1 MSHITTEDPATL
13 RLPFKEK
20 LSYGIGDLASNILL
34 DIGTLY
40 LLKFYTDV
48 LGLPGTYGGIIFL
61 ISKFFTAF
69 TDMGTG
75 IMLDSRRKIGP
86 KGKFRPFILYA
97 SFPVTLLA
105 IANFVGTPFDVTGKT
120 VMATILFMLYGLF
133 FSMMNCS
140 YGAMVPAITKNPNER
155 ASLAAWRQGGATLGL
170 LLCTV
175 GFVPVMNLIEGNQ
188 QLGYIF
194 AATLFSLFGMLAAF
208 GIGNMTQ
215 INSIVT
221 SISGTINSFTP
232 INVNAANLIIGIIV
246 AAFCALVLLGGL
258 KRIGQVTEKLVPFMA
273 VIYIVSA
280 LIIFF
285 AHIGNIG
292 NVLRGIFVGAFTPSA
307 VVGGIAGVTISA
319 AIKRGV
325 GRGVFSNEAGL
336 GSAPIAHAAA
346 DNDSAVHQGCFGV
359 FEVFADTIVICT
371 LTAFAV
377 LMSGTPIEYGQ
388 AAGAPLTIAAFSTTF
403 GRAGGVIISVGL
415 TLFATSTILSWCLY
429 GTRCAEFLFKSTK
442 VIKPYQII
450 FCLVII
456 LGAVTELSLVW
467 DIADTLNGLMAIPN
481 LVGLLGLSPI
491 VIKLTREYFNGVRLG
506 ESNRK

>member
-1 MSHITTEDPATL
+1 MELIVKVNSFL
-13 RLPFKEK
+13 N
-20 LSYGIGDLASNILL
+20 GIVMGWPGMILL
-34 DIGTLY
+34 VGTGVYYTIRCGGVQFKWFGYIMKNTIGKIFEKKEAGEGAVTPFQAVCTALAATVGTGNIAGVTGAIALGGPGAVFWMWISALFGMCTKFAEVTLAIHFRERND
-40 LLKFYTDV
+40 KGDWV
-48 LGLPGTYGGIIFL
+48 GGPMYY
-61 ISKFFTAF
+61 ISK
-69 TDMGTG
+69 G
-75 IMLDSRRKIGP
+75 L
-86 KGKFRPFILYA
+86 GKNWKWLG
-97 SFPVTLLA
+97 S
-105 IANFVGTPFDVTGKT
+105 
-120 VMATILFMLYGLF
+120 LF
-133 FSMMNCS
+133 
-140 YGAMVPAITKNPNER
+140 A
-155 ASLAAWRQGGATLGL
+155 
-170 LLCTV
+170 
-175 GFVPVMNLIEGNQ
+175 
-188 QLGYIF
+188 
-194 AATLFSLFGMLAAF
+194 LFGMLAAF

-232 INVNAANLIIGIIV
+232 INVNTANLIIGIIV
-246 AAFCALVLLGGL
+246 AIFCAIVLIGGL

-273 VIYIVSA
+273 VIYILSA

-292 NVLRGIFVGAFTPSA
+292 NVLRSIFVGAFTPSA
-307 VVGGIAGVTISA
+307 VVGGAAGITISA
-319 AIKRGV
+319 AVKRGV

-346 DNDSAVHQGCFGV
+346 DTDSAVRQGCFGV

-377 LMSGTPIEYGQ
+377 LMSGTPINFGQ
-388 AAGAPLTIAAFSTTF
+388 AAGADLTIAAFGTTF
-403 GRAGGVIISVGL
+403 GRVGGIIISVGL

-429 GTRCAEFLFKSTK
+429 GTRCAEFLFKTTK
-442 VIKPYQII
+442 IIKPYQVI

>member
-1 MSHITTEDPATL
+1 MELIVKVNSFL
-13 RLPFKEK
+13 N
-20 LSYGIGDLASNILL
+20 GIVMGWPGMILL
-34 DIGTLY
+34 VGTGVY
-40 LLKFYTDV
+40 YTFRC
-48 LGLPGTYGGIIFL
+48 GGIQFKWFGYIMKNTIGKIFEKKEAGEGAVTPFQAVCTAL
-61 ISKFFTAF
+61 AATVGTGNIAGVTGAIALGGPGAVFWMWISALFGMCTKFAEVTLAIHFRERNDKGDWVGGPMYYISK
-69 TDMGTG
+69 G
-75 IMLDSRRKIGP
+75 L
-86 KGKFRPFILYA
+86 GKNWKWLG
-97 SFPVTLLA
+97 S
-105 IANFVGTPFDVTGKT
+105 
-120 VMATILFMLYGLF
+120 LF
-133 FSMMNCS
+133 
-140 YGAMVPAITKNPNER
+140 A
-155 ASLAAWRQGGATLGL
+155 
-170 LLCTV
+170 
-175 GFVPVMNLIEGNQ
+175 
-188 QLGYIF
+188 
-194 AATLFSLFGMLAAF
+194 LFGMLAAF

-232 INVNAANLIIGIIV
+232 INVNTANLIIGIIV
-246 AAFCALVLLGGL
+246 AIFCAIVLIGGL

-273 VIYIVSA
+273 VIYILSA

-292 NVLRGIFVGAFTPSA
+292 NVLRSIFVGAFTPSA
-307 VVGGIAGVTISA
+307 VVGGAAGITISA
-319 AIKRGV
+319 AVKRGV

-346 DNDSAVHQGCFGV
+346 DTDSAVRQGCFGV

-377 LMSGTPIEYGQ
+377 LMSGTPINFGQ
-388 AAGAPLTIAAFSTTF
+388 AAGADLTIAAFGTTF
-403 GRAGGVIISVGL
+403 GRVGGIIISVGL

-429 GTRCAEFLFKSTK
+429 GTRCAEFLFKTTK
-442 VIKPYQII
+442 IIKPYQVI

-456 LGAVTELSLVW
+456 LGAVTALSLVW